1 MATQHDESVMMA
13 DVEGVNA
20 TEQPQRDVIPFVG
33 GLVQALERDGALEE
47 LDLPRAES

>member
-20 TEQPQRDVIPFVG
+20 APQPQRDVIPFVG
-33 GLVQALERDGALEE
+33 RLVEALEREGALEE
-47 LDLPRAES
+47 AGVTAPQ